1 MGSAARLDEAKQQF
15 KALKEKAEHY
25 VTADGKKIGG
35 VPREKGDIFTF
46 LNKLLKHE
54 LARAG
59 TYPIRSDLAMNY
71 KLKASARY
79 IQTKNRHYLNM
90 FQSPQ
95 TQKPNRC

>member
-90 FQSPQ
+90 LQSPP